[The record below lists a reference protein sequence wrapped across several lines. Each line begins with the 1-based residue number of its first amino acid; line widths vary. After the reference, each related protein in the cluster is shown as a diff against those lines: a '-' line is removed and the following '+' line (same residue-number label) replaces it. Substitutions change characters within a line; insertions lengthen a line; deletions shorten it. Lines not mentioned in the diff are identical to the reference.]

1 MGVLIGLA
9 LDGIVNLPSWSPLT
23 VGETLS
29 VLLGTLAALA
39 ALVVRYRYST
49 RSAAFYLSG
58 VMLMA
63 LSPLATRV
71 LSVHP
76 WYFLGGFLV
85 VQTTGLAVDYLYT
98 AITGETTGVAA
109 FRAVAAKWIDRLRDR
124 RRKVRRRLE
133 AILDRKTIIAVLVG
147 MPLSEFVKVT
157 VIQMFAAAP
166 IKWHLA
172 WAHMALVI
180 FGLGIGIHW
189 EQIKEA
195 AHDAGEQAEE
205 MVDDND
211 G

>member
-1 MGVLIGLA
+1 MEAPIGLA
-9 LDGIVNLPSWSPLT
+9 LDGLVNLPPWSSLT
-23 VGETLS
+23 VGETFS
-29 VLLGTLAALA
+29 VLFGTLAAIA
-39 ALVVRYRYST
+39 AIGVRYRYST
-49 RSAAFYLSG
+49 KDAAFYLAT
-58 VMLMA
+58 VMLLA
-63 LSPLATRV
+63 LSPLTTRV

-76 WYFLGGFLV
+76 WYFLGGFLL

-109 FRAVAAKWIDRLRDR
+109 FRAVAARWIGRLRDR

-147 MPLSEFVKVT
+147 MPLSELVKVT

-195 AHDAGEQAEE
+195 AHDAGEQAEKI
-205 MVDDND
+205 VDDE
-211 G
+211 GG